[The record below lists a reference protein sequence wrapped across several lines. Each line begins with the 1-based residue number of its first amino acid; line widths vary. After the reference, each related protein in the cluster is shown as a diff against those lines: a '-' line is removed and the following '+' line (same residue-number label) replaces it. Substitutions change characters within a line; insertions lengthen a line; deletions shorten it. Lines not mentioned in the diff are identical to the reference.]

1 MGDHRRVFAGESS
14 GHSPNAG
21 AAEEQ
26 RLARFRINRTGFG
39 VVAFILAPDYN
50 ETGPTRGL

>member
-1 MGDHRRVFAGESS
+1 MGDHRRVFAGASS

-21 AAEEQ
+21 GAEQ